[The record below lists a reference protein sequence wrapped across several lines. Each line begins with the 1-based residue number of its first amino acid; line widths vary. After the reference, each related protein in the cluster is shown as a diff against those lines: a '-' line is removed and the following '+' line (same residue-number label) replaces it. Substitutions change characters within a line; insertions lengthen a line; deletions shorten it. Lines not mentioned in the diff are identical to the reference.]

1 MQRLWDWGLPALA
14 IVGLGVGSILAL
26 GVAPAEEHMAEVY
39 RILYVHVPAAWAA
52 LVAFTV
58 TFIASVTYL
67 FKASSRADAIAEAS
81 AHVGVFFGALLIVL
95 GAIWGKP
102 TFGVW
107 WDWDPRLTTTAIM
120 LFAFAG
126 YLALR
131 RFVDDPERRAT
142 WSAVT
147 AIIIFVDVP
156 VVWFS
161 VRWWGG
167 LHQIQSSPE
176 TVGAMMATALR
187 VNAVAFL
194 ACYGWFL
201 RLRYLAVKRRL
212 DTELAEPPEDPLPG
226 GAR

>member
-1 MQRLWDWGLPALA
+1 M
-14 IVGLGVGSILAL
+14 
-26 GVAPAEEHMAEVY
+26 
-39 RILYVHVPAAWAA
+39 A
-52 LVAFTV
+52 LVAFSV
-58 TFIASVTYL
+58 TFVASIVYL
-67 FKASSRADAIAEAS
+67 FRASWRADAVAEAS

-107 WDWDPRLTTTAIM
+107 WSWDPRITTSAIM

-142 WSAVT
+142 WSAVS

-167 LHQIQSSPE
+167 LHQVQSSPE

-187 VNAVAFL
+187 VNASAFL
-194 ACYGWFL
+194 LCYGWFL
-201 RLRYLAVKRRL
+201 RLRYLAVKRGL
-212 DTELAEPPEDPLPG
+212 DEEVCEPPELTAGGG
-226 GAR
+226 GAS